1 MSIHFFE
8 MKSLALLQQ
17 RLKLKNVLRLH
28 YLLKYAIISV
38 NNENIKQWRK
48 CLLGFFLMGG
58 DYFKLLRFTVELR
71 HLELLSF
78 ARASTYIA
86 SANARKWNWQIYW
99 PSNHRSKNQNFRNP
113 TNYIP
118 SDPEFYADYY
128 SQKDYTLESNCKKD
142 FNHSVSLYPKTKF
155 GAKMKIFE
163 N

>member
-1 MSIHFFE
+1 

-86 SANARKWNWQIYW
+86 SANARK
-99 PSNHRSKNQNFRNP
+99 
-113 TNYIP
+113 
-118 SDPEFYADYY
+118 
-128 SQKDYTLESNCKKD
+128 
-142 FNHSVSLYPKTKF
+142 
-155 GAKMKIFE
+155 
-163 N
+163 